1 MPSSSSPV
9 STMSTEHPPFPE
21 DVPTH
26 PLLVIDYELIKAG
39 DKHEIER
46 LWTAGTTLGFWY
58 LKNHGVDEEVN
69 GMFDVGA
76 QTVALPLAEK
86 LKYEQGDEGMSFGYK
101 AAGANVVDA
110 SGTKDITQFIN
121 IATDD
126 ALAWPVQA
134 RRVYPSTVN
143 ARMVSTIVPFVEK
156 SLAVNDTLINVFDA
170 KLGLPTGT
178 LAKLHPRGEFSGSA
192 TRCTYSPP
200 ILDRQLTAI
209 SPHTD
214 FGSLSFLHN
223 RLGGLQVLVPGT
235 DEWQYVKPL
244 PGHAICNLGDAM
256 VIFSGGILR
265 SNLHRVVRPPGAQAS
280 LDRYSLVY
288 FTRPADSVVLR
299 ALADESLVIADAVAH
314 ASDPKRFEP
323 GVTALEWLTRRVRN
337 RRAANQNG
345 PGSWL
350 DSGGTEHSTN
360 GA

>member
-1 MPSSSSPV
+1 
-9 STMSTEHPPFPE
+9 MSTEHPPFPE

-39 DKHEIER
+39 NKHEIER

-69 GMFDVGA
+69 RMFDVGA
-76 QTVALPLAEK
+76 QTVALPFEEK
-86 LKYEQGDEGMSFGYK
+86 MKYEQGDEGMSFGYK

-110 SGTKDITQFIN
+110 SGTKDITQFVN

-134 RRVYPSTVN
+134 RRSYPSTVN
-143 ARMVSTIVPFVEK
+143 ARMVSTIIPFVEK
-156 SLAVNDTLINVFDA
+156 SLAVNNTLIDVFDA
-170 KLGLPTGT
+170 KLGLPNGT
-178 LAKLHPRGEFSGSA
+178 LSKLHPRREFSGSA
-192 TRCTYSPP
+192 TRSIHSPP
-200 ILDRQLTAI
+200 TLDRQTTAI
-209 SPHTD
+209 SAHTD

-235 DEWQYVKPL
+235 EEWKYVKPL

-265 SNLHRVVRPPGAQAS
+265 SNLHRVVNPPGAQGS

-288 FTRPADSVVLR
+288 FTRPADAVVLR
-299 ALADESLVIADAVAH
+299 ALTDESALIADAVAH
-314 ASDPKRFEP
+314 ASDPKKFEP
-323 GVTALEWLTRRVRN
+323 GVTALEWLTRRVKN
-337 RRAANQNG
+337 RRAANQKG
-345 PGSWL
+345 LGAWL
-350 DSGGTEHSTN
+350 DSTGTEHTTSDS
-360 GA
+360 

>member
-1 MPSSSSPV
+1 MASFSSPA

-21 DVPTH
+21 DVSIH
-26 PLLVIDYELIKAG
+26 LLLVIDYELIQAG

-69 GMFDVGA
+69 GMFEVGVK
-76 QTVALPLAEK
+76 TVALPLAEK
-86 LKYEQGDEGMSFGYK
+86 MKYEQGDEGMSFGYK

-110 SGTKDITQFIN
+110 TGTKDITQFIN

-134 RRVYPSTVN
+134 RRAYPSTVSE
-143 ARMVSTIVPFVEK
+143 RMVSTIGPFVEK
-156 SLAVNDTLINVFDA
+156 SLAVNDTLINA
-170 KLGLPTGT
+170 RSRR
-178 LAKLHPRGEFSGSA
+178 LHPRGEFSGSA

-200 ILDRQLTAI
+200 VLDRRVTAI
-209 SPHTD
+209 SPHTGSD

-265 SNLHRVVRPPGAQAS
+265 SNLHRVINPPGAQAC

-299 ALADESLVIADAVAH
+299 ALTDESPLIADAVAH
-314 ASDPKRFEP
+314 AADPKRFNPE
-323 GVTALEWLTRRVRN
+323 VTAQEWLTRRVKN
-337 RRAANQNG
+337 RRAANQK
-345 PGSWL
+345 WR
-350 DSGGTEHSTN
+350 N
-360 GA
+360 GAYEWPLRTASSKVFR

>member
-1 MPSSSSPV
+1 
-9 STMSTEHPPFPE
+9 MSTEHPPFPE
-21 DVPTH
+21 DVPIH

-39 DKHEIER
+39 NKHEIER

-58 LKNHGVDEEVN
+58 LKNHGVDEELN

-76 QTVALPLAEK
+76 QTVALPFEEK
-86 LKYEQGDEGMSFGYK
+86 MKYEQGDEGMSFGYK

-134 RRVYPSTVN
+134 RRSYPPTVN

-156 SLAVNDTLINVFDA
+156 SLAVNNTLIDVFDA
-170 KLGLPTGT
+170 KLGLPNGT
-178 LAKLHPRGEFSGSA
+178 LSKLHPRREFSGSA

-200 ILDRQLTAI
+200 NLDRQATAI
-209 SPHTD
+209 SAHTD

-235 DEWQYVKPL
+235 KEWQYVKPL

-265 SNLHRVVRPPGAQAS
+265 SNLHRVVNPPGAQAS

-299 ALADESLVIADAVAH
+299 ALTDESPLIADAVAH

-323 GVTALEWLTRRVRN
+323 GVTALEWLTRRVKN
-337 RRAANQNG
+337 RRAANQTG
-345 PGSWL
+345 LGAWL
-350 DSGGTEHSTN
+350 ESRGTEHTTS
-360 GA
+360 GS

>member
-1 MPSSSSPV
+1 MTAEGFLKSI
-9 STMSTEHPPFPE
+9 TRTEWHHTSLSLK
-21 DVPTH
+21 DVPIH

-39 DKHEIER
+39 NKHEIER

-58 LKNHGVDEEVN
+58 LKNHGVDEERK
-69 GMFDVGA
+69 M
-76 QTVALPLAEK
+76 
-86 LKYEQGDEGMSFGYK
+86 KYEQGDEGMSFGYK

-134 RRVYPSTVN
+134 RRSYPSTVN
-143 ARMVSTIVPFVEK
+143 ASMVSTIAP
-156 SLAVNDTLINVFDA
+156 
-170 KLGLPTGT
+170 
-178 LAKLHPRGEFSGSA
+178 GSA

-200 ILDRQLTAI
+200 ILDRQVTAI
-209 SPHTD
+209 SAHTD

-235 DEWQYVKPL
+235 EEWQYVKPL

-265 SNLHRVVRPPGAQAS
+265 SNLHRVVNPPGAQGS

-299 ALADESLVIADAVAH
+299 ALTDESPLIADAVAH

-323 GVTALEWLTRRVRN
+323 GVTALEWLTRRIKN
-337 RRAANQNG
+337 RRAANQKG
-345 PGSWL
+345 LGAWL
-350 DSGGTEHSTN
+350 DSGGTEHTTS
-360 GA
+360 GS